1 MTEAARATGAA
12 YDATVT
18 VVDNIHDLEEAAR
31 ESELRLAE
39 ARAAIKAARPALAV
53 ARLTDK
59 VARFRAHLQ
68 EAERE
73 LAEAVAAAKG
83 N

>member
-18 VVDNIHDLEEAAR
+18 VVNNIHDLEEAAR

-39 ARAAIKAARPALAV
+39 ARAAIKAARPALTV

-59 VARFRAHLQ
+59 VAKFRRHLE

-83 N
+83 I